1 LDHQN
6 HSEILETIG
15 TCLDDWSNEKQ
26 QEDLAVMEKDI
37 NGDGGRIQSEPK
49 SRGSKSHSNEG
60 QGTENGAQY
69 VRPYFGFP
77 KEKIIGQRGEIEW
90 RWREGD
96 VYSRNYED

>member
-37 NGDGGRIQSEPK
+37 NGEGGRRQSESK

-69 VRPYFGFP
+69 VRPNFGFP
-77 KEKIIGQRGEIEW
+77 KEK
-90 RWREGD
+90 
-96 VYSRNYED
+96 NYRSKGGN

>member
-1 LDHQN
+1 MDHQN

-37 NGDGGRIQSEPK
+37 NNDGGRRESEPK
-49 SRGSKSHSNEG
+49 SRASKSQSNEG
-60 QGTENGAQY
+60 QGTENNAQY
-69 VRPYFGFP
+69 VRLYFCSQ
-77 KEKIIGQRGEIEW
+77 KKKIIDQRGQIEW

-96 VYSRNYED
+96 VYQRDYED